1 MKQAVQH
8 EHFHHDLVFGVV
20 EDIGVIG
27 YIGDL
32 GDIGEEDRILGD
44 GHDVRLLLFG
54 QVVHQIASQTGSH
67 TVSFILVPR
76 LVLVLMVEE

>member
-1 MKQAVQH
+1 M
-8 EHFHHDLVFGVV
+8 
-20 EDIGVIG
+20 
-27 YIGDL
+27 GDL
-32 GDIGEEDRILGD
+32 GDIGEEGRILID

-67 TVSFILVPR
+67 TVASLMLVPR